1 MYTERFELHLPAWAL
16 RFLPPPESP
25 FQSLDARMAFV
36 IELSR
41 QNVMHASGGPFAAAI
56 FERDS
61 GRLVAAGV
69 NRVEPLNCSSAH
81 AEIMAIALAQKSLG
95 TFDLGGPNRPVHE
108 LVTSAQPCLMCLGAS
123 LWSGVRRIACGASGR
138 DVESIL
144 GFDEGPV
151 PKRWKAE
158 VRRRGIELVTGLR
171 RHDACRVLELYRE
184 QSGTIYNSR
193 KG

>member
-1 MYTERFELHLPAWAL
+1 MHTDRFSLHLPVWM
-16 RFLPPPESP
+16 RHFLPPENTAFAP
-25 FQSLDARMAFV
+25 LDTRMAFV

-81 AEIMAIALAQKSLG
+81 AEVMAIALAQNRLG
-95 TFDLGGPNRPVHE
+95 TFDLGGPQLPVHE

-123 LWSGVRRIACGASGR
+123 LWSGVRRIISSATGK

-151 PKRWKAE
+151 PRHWKAE
-158 VRRRGIELVTGLR
+158 VRRRGIELKTGLR
-171 RHDACRVLELYRE
+171 RLDACRVLELYRE
-184 QSGTIYNSR
+184 QAGTIYNSR